1 MKEGKIIGFYKKRW
15 TFFILSLSIMA
26 IGIIMSF
33 VNGINLD
40 IQFKGG
46 ALLKYTYE
54 GTIDENK
61 AADIAT
67 QVLNRSVS
75 TQLTEDIATGEQKI
89 VFTMAGK
96 YGVDAAD
103 QSKLDDQLKAT
114 FPDANLKLSESQMVE
129 KFFGDKFLR
138 QGVIAL
144 VLATFLVLVYV
155 WIRFNLMGGL
165 SAGAMAV
172 VALVHDVLVVFF
184 TCVIFKLP
192 IGDNFVA
199 VALSIIGYS
208 INDTIVIYDR
218 IRENA
223 KIYPDY
229 EVDTISDLSISQS
242 MMRSVMTNLC
252 VMISVSLVYFI
263 AFAHSIESIQSFALP
278 MAVGSISGC
287 YSTICIAGPLWVMWK
302 KRKGN
307 KILFKENDTKKD
319 AYKYSV
325 KGSSKNAKKY

>member
-1 MKEGKIIGFYKKRW
+1 MVTGILFAVFRGV
-15 TFFILSLSIMA
+15 TF
-26 IGIIMSF
+26 
-33 VNGINLD
+33 D
-40 IQFKGG
+40 IQFTGG
-46 ALLKYTYE
+46 ALLTYTYT
-54 GTIDENK
+54 GDIDENK

-67 QVLNRSVS
+67 QQLGRPV
-75 TQLTEDIATGEQKI
+75 TPQLTEDIASGEKKL
-89 VFTMAGK
+89 VLNLAGI

-103 QSKLDDQLKAT
+103 QTKLDEALIAQFPNSKL
-114 FPDANLKLSESQMVE
+114 NLSSALMVE
-129 KFFGDKFLR
+129 KFFGDKFMR
-138 QGVIAL
+138 NGIISL
-144 VLATFLVLVYV
+144 VLSMVLVLFYV

-165 SAGAMAV
+165 SAGVTAI
-172 VALVHDVLVVFF
+172 VALIHDVFVVFF
-184 TCVIFKLP
+184 TCVIFGLP

-223 KIYPDY
+223 KIYQDY
-229 EVDTISDLSISQS
+229 DVDQISDLSISQS

-252 VMISVSLVYFI
+252 VMISVSLVYII
-263 AFAHSIESIQSFALP
+263 AHMHSIESIQAFALP

-307 KILFKENDTKKD
+307 TILFKEKDKKKD
-319 AYKYSV
+319 SRKY
-325 KGSSKNAKKY
+325 Y